1 MKSLADDIVVT
12 CDGIVN
18 TPENVITNHRDRIN

>member
-12 CDGIVN
+12 CDEIVN
-18 TPENVITNHRDRIN
+18 TPEKVIPNHSDRIN

>member
-12 CDGIVN
+12 CDEIVN
-18 TPENVITNHRDRIN
+18 IPENVIPNHRDRIN